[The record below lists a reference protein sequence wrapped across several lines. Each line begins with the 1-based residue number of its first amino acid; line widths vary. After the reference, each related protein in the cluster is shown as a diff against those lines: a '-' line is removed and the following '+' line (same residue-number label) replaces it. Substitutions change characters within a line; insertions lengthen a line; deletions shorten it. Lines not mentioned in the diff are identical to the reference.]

1 MLVRYDMVSAN
12 FFCGKKELLR
22 MSFVLF
28 CVILLCCNYN
38 NVDVPVSTKS
48 SVNTDNI
55 LSIKKAIPLLRN
67 GDLVTRSD
75 DDFESLS
82 LQNFS
87 TKDRT
92 YSHSGLAFLEGGSFY
107 VYHSMAGTENPD
119 GHFRREPFDSFVS
132 PAKKTGF
139 GIFRYQLSLNEIE
152 ALHTLYKKY
161 YEEKTPFDKSF
172 NLISDDSMYCSEI
185 IYKSLKRVT
194 NNRIILP
201 VSVLTN
207 FKPKLPG
214 LLTKN
219 IHIKRFEYIG
229 LDDLYM
235 NSFCKAVVQIH
246 YQ

>member
-1 MLVRYDMVSAN
+1 MSS
-12 FFCGKKELLR
+12 LL
-22 MSFVLF
+22 FG
-28 CVILLCCNYN
+28 CLLISCNYN
-38 NVDVPVSTKS
+38 KSDQSLNAQS
-48 SVNTDNI
+48 SVYADNI
-55 LSIKKAIPLLRN
+55 LSIKKAIPLLHN

-87 TKDRT
+87 TRDRT
-92 YSHSGLAFLEGGSFY
+92 YSHSGLAFLEDSSY
-107 VYHSMAGTENPD
+107 YIYHSMAGTENPD
-119 GHFRREPFDSFVS
+119 GHLRRESFDSFVN
-132 PAKKTGF
+132 PIKKTGF
-139 GIFRYQLSLNEIE
+139 GIFRYQLSLNEAE

-161 YEEKTPFDKSF
+161 YEEKIPFDKSF

-207 FKPKLPG
+207 FKPKMPG
-214 LLTKN
+214 LYKKN
-219 IHIKRFEYIG
+219 IFIKRFEYIG

-235 NSFCKAVVQIH
+235 NSFCKAIVQTH